1 VGLLHR
7 PHTPNLACPWVR
19 IENVRTWSTQGSNNS
34 HLGLSW
40 QRFPGLH
47 IVPTRLRLLGSG
59 TFSPIDSL
67 VLPISL
73 EVLRY
78 VSPTIMEGFFSCY
91 GRLVRQG
98 FLINGLGVISGFAH
112 AADLFINNGL
122 GRVLFVK
129 SPLYWMASNDMNRL

>member
-1 VGLLHR
+1 
-7 PHTPNLACPWVR
+7 
-19 IENVRTWSTQGSNNS
+19 
-34 HLGLSW
+34 
-40 QRFPGLH
+40 
-47 IVPTRLRLLGSG
+47 
-59 TFSPIDSL
+59 
-67 VLPISL
+67 
-73 EVLRY
+73 
-78 VSPTIMEGFFSCY
+78 MEGFFSCY